1 MELDCPVVDEGALI
15 EALRDGTVAG
25 ATLDVFE
32 TEPLPGDS
40 PLWDLDDVVVSPH
53 CSAFTRDY
61 YRHAATIVRESVYR
75 IADGVDPANRA
86 L

>member
-25 ATLDVFE
+25 AALDVFE

-40 PLWDLDDVVVSPH
+40 PLWNLDDVVVSPH

-61 YRHAATIVRESVYR
+61 YSDCCPCVPVRPHAVVRSIRH
-75 IADGVDPANRA
+75 
-86 L
+86 